1 MMGNLPLLVLV
12 GGLML
17 SQSFLLLDKV
27 VIKVPL
33 VAVNLLVGDLKNAS
47 ANTVEEF
54 PVVGDG
60 DQGTR
65 KFL

>member
-1 MMGNLPLLVLV
+1 MMGNLPLLILV

-17 SQSFLLLDKV
+17 SQSFLLLNKV

-33 VAVNLLVGDLKNAS
+33 VAVNLLVRDLKNAS
-47 ANTVEEF
+47 AHTVEEF

-60 DQGTR
+60 DQ
-65 KFL
+65 